1 MTPMSEF
8 IFLYRKP
15 SRPAENLS
23 PKQIE
28 ERTERFKAWVD
39 KLQKGGN
46 LVNLGQ
52 PFADTG
58 GGVVRDAKGT
68 VTDGPYAETKDIV
81 IGYSVIAAKDFA
93 EAVRLT
99 EGLPIFDDEGG
110 MVEVRPIL
118 KM

>member
-1 MTPMSEF
+1 MHEF
-8 IFLYRKP
+8 IFLYR
-15 SRPAENLS
+15 RPPTPNLS
-23 PKQIE
+23 PKQLE
-28 ERTERFKAWVD
+28 ERMHRWRAWFD
-39 KLQKGGN
+39 RLESGGH
-46 LVNLGQ
+46 LLIIGQ
-52 PFADTG
+52 PLADG

-99 EGLPIFDDEGG
+99 EAWPAFEEGG
-110 MVEVRPIL
+110 MIEVRPIL